1 MADSPNSISA
11 SADCQV
17 AKIAQEIAELV
28 ALGRA
33 LDEGRIGKRRADAS
47 DASGLCAELSER
59 AEMHFLDRQ
68 RALEAL
74 ACALPAKS
82 LTGAFFQLLLLQ
94 DAVEHIS
101 DSTGMS
107 EPLERQL
114 CRMIHSIATAL
125 EATLSL
131 DRRTLHGEHWLDPR
145 YNPFVL
151 MAAAAAEQKPQAA

>member
-1 MADSPNSISA
+1 MADSLHSTPAPS
-11 SADCQV
+11 DCPV

-33 LDEGRIGKRRADAS
+33 LDEGRIGKRLTDAS

-114 CRMIHSIATAL
+114 CRMVHSIATAL
-125 EATLSL
+125 EATLGL
-131 DRRTLHGEHWLDPR
+131 DRRTLRGEHWLDPR

-151 MAAAAAEQKPQAA
+151 MAAAAAEHNERAA

>member
-1 MADSPNSISA
+1 MADSLNSIFA
-11 SADCQV
+11 PADCPV
-17 AKIAQEIAELV
+17 EKIAQQVAELV

-33 LDEGRIGKRRADAS
+33 LDKGRIGKRQTDS
-47 DASGLCAELSER
+47 SGLSAELSER
-59 AEMHFLDRQ
+59 AEFHFADRQ

-94 DAVEHIS
+94 DSLEEIRDT
-101 DSTGMS
+101 DSMS

-114 CRMIHSIATAL
+114 CRMVHSIVTAL
-125 EATLSL
+125 ENALSL
-131 DRRTLHGEHWLDPR
+131 DRRTLRGEHWLDPR

>member
-1 MADSPNSISA
+1 MADSLNSISA
-11 SADCQV
+11 PIDCPV
-17 AKIAQEIAELV
+17 AKIAHEVAELI

-33 LDEGRIGKRRADAS
+33 LDEGRIGKRLTDS
-47 DASGLCAELSER
+47 SGLCAELSER

-82 LTGAFFQLLLLQ
+82 LTGAFFRLLLLQ

-114 CRMIHSIATAL
+114 CRMVHSIATAL
-125 EATLSL
+125 EATLCL

-151 MAAAAAEQKPQAA
+151 MEAAAAEQKPRAA